1 MYKDFNENIK
11 PQDITLSDLKNLNY
25 NSFYNCYN
33 IWDMEYEKEKK
44 YPNKSKEEIQAEVKE
59 EIKKEQEKSV
69 KETKE
74 KFYQINDE
82 KEKELEQKFKQIKL
96 KVNFDSAPKILRD
109 GKLYT
114 ISQGCFIVYDNRF
127 FNKLYEIKFE
137 ENFNITSAIQ
147 LDNKDL
153 VFLAGNLLI
162 IYRLKE
168 EKYFLLQVIE
178 ENQNGYHRQM
188 SFSGCMGFDKTYAT
202 SFIKEIS
209 GNRFICVSNYG
220 FKEIDLFV

>member
-82 KEKELEQKFKQIKL
+82 KEK
-96 KVNFDSAPKILRD
+96 
-109 GKLYT
+109 
-114 ISQGCFIVYDNRF
+114 
-127 FNKLYEIKFE
+127 
-137 ENFNITSAIQ
+137 
-147 LDNKDL
+147 
-153 VFLAGNLLI
+153 
-162 IYRLKE
+162 
-168 EKYFLLQVIE
+168 
-178 ENQNGYHRQM
+178 
-188 SFSGCMGFDKTYAT
+188 
-202 SFIKEIS
+202 
-209 GNRFICVSNYG
+209 
-220 FKEIDLFV
+220 

>member
-25 NSFYNCYN
+25 DSFYNCYD
-33 IWDMEYEKEKK
+33 IWDMEYKKKKEN
-44 YPNKSKEEIQAEVKE
+44 PNKSKEEIQAEVKE
-59 EIKKEQEKSV
+59 EIKKEQE
-69 KETKE
+69 TKE
-74 KFYQINDE
+74 KFYQINNE
-82 KEKELEQKFKQIKL
+82 KTKELEQKFKQVKL

-114 ISQGCFIVYDNRF
+114 IYQGCFIVYDNRF

-137 ENFNITSAIQ
+137 ENYNITSVIQ

-153 VFLAGNLLI
+153 VFLAGNILI

-168 EKYFLLQVIE
+168 EKYFWSAIE
-178 ENQNGYHRQM
+178 IN
-188 SFSGCMGFDKTYAT
+188 F
-202 SFIKEIS
+202 
-209 GNRFICVSNYG
+209 
-220 FKEIDLFV
+220 